1 MQKKVCIQGLG
12 FVGSAMAAAVSA
24 PRNEKGQPYFNVIGV
39 ELDNDMGLSRVN
51 SINNGTFPFETSD
64 DSLIKAIKTGHS
76 SGNLSATTDPSTY
89 EDADIIVVDIDLDI
103 PFLENEPQL
112 EFDQFKMA
120 ISTIGMRMNPNAL
133 VIIETTV
140 PPGTCLNVVYP
151 VLVEEFTKRGL
162 SQGKIKLAHSYE
174 RVMPGKNY
182 LDSIIN
188 IWRVYS
194 GHSDEAANACED
206 FLSKIINISD
216 FPLTRLSS
224 TTASETAKV
233 LENTYR
239 AMNIAFMCEWTRF
252 AEKVNLDIFEVIAA
266 IQKRPTHAN
275 LRYPGLGIGGYC
287 LTKDPAFAPAAAKQ
301 LFNQDLDFPFSNL
314 AIKEAAKMPMHGI
327 DRLLELLDNQIEGK
341 KILICGVSYRQD
353 VADTRYSPSETV
365 YIKLREMGALVSCH
379 DPYVKFWDEMKIDIL
394 STLPPCRGFDAV
406 LFAIPHSEYME
417 IDLLQWV
424 EDYQAT
430 KILDSFMVFS
440 SEERHRCRQQGL
452 DINAIGVAR
461 GL

>member
-1 MQKKVCIQGLG
+1 MQKKICIQGLG
-12 FVGSAMAAAVSA
+12 FVGSAMAAAVSLS
-24 PRNEKGQPYFNVIGV
+24 RNAKGQPHFNVVGV
-39 ELDNDMGLSRVN
+39 ELDTEKGVSRVN
-51 SINNGTFPFETSD
+51 SINKGAFPFETSD
-64 DSLIKAIKTGHS
+64 NALIAAMKMGHRT
-76 SGNLSATTDPSTY
+76 GNLSATTDPSNY
-89 EDADIIVVDIDLDI
+89 QDADIIVVDIDLDI

-112 EFDQFKMA
+112 ELKKKKKA
-120 ISTIGMRMNPNAL
+120 IRTIGMRMNPNAL
-133 VIIETTV
+133 IIIETTV
-140 PPGTCLNVVYP
+140 PPGTCMNVVYP

-162 SQGKIKLAHSYE
+162 SREKIKLAHSYE

-182 LDSIIN
+182 LDSIVN

-194 GHSDEAANACED
+194 GDSIEAANECED
-206 FLSKIINISD
+206 FLTKVINVSD

-252 AEKVNLDIFEVIAA
+252 AEKVNLDLFEIIAA

-314 AIKEAAKMPMHGI
+314 AIKEAAKMPTHGV
-327 DRLLELLDNQIEGK
+327 DSLVELLDNKVEGK
-341 KILICGVSYRQD
+341 RILICGVSYRQD

-365 YIKLREMGALVSCH
+365 YIKLKEMGALVSCH
-379 DPYVKFWDEMKIDIL
+379 DPYVEFWDEMKIDVL
-394 STLPPCRGFDAV
+394 SSLPPCRGYDAV
-406 LFAIPHSEYME
+406 LFAIPHSEYMK
-417 IDLLQWV
+417 IDLLEWV
-424 EDYQAT
+424 EDYRAT
-430 KILDSFMVFS
+430 KILDCFMVFS
-440 SEERHRCRQQGL
+440 SEERRRCRQQGL
-452 DINAIGVAR
+452 DVNAIGVAR